1 MQIFLSHSSLD
12 RKFIEEKLIPF
23 LKDHGVEL
31 WYSTIDIKTSEDWER
46 AIAKGLKSADSILV
60 VLSPNSVKSDWVRAE
75 THWALENRKGRVI
88 PVIVVSCDPG
98 DLHLKLL
105 LTQLIDLSESSE
117 IEWSK
122 LLNAC
127 RKKLNGA
134 SDSHISH
141 SFQTSNQPPEISWT
155 TSGNRIGLEYGVIQ
169 SYEHGVLLS
178 YSFLQ
183 AFKDILK
190 DSIVLDFAN
199 LIEFWPKDCLKAI
212 LRTHPGG
219 DIFEEDMDYLL
230 KEVHATV
237 LQWMLN
243 LTVSFDL
250 LKSNDDST
258 LDFTEEFRDE
268 LSLLLTRKKN
278 SDSNIISFI
287 VNKVHQLSKA
297 SALAKGDDDDLHHIM
312 ATLYICMFMK
322 SSGMVDKI
330 CAFLNSE
337 AEDSNES

>member
-127 RKKLNGA
+127 RKKIEW
-134 SDSHISH
+134 SIRFSHFPFIPDIKS
-141 SFQTSNQPPEISWT
+141 TSRNKLDNQ
-155 TSGNRIGLEYGVIQ
+155 R
-169 SYEHGVLLS
+169 
-178 YSFLQ
+178 
-183 AFKDILK
+183 
-190 DSIVLDFAN
+190 
-199 LIEFWPKDCLKAI
+199 
-212 LRTHPGG
+212 
-219 DIFEEDMDYLL
+219 
-230 KEVHATV
+230 
-237 LQWMLN
+237 
-243 LTVSFDL
+243 
-250 LKSNDDST
+250 
-258 LDFTEEFRDE
+258 
-268 LSLLLTRKKN
+268 
-278 SDSNIISFI
+278 
-287 VNKVHQLSKA
+287 
-297 SALAKGDDDDLHHIM
+297 
-312 ATLYICMFMK
+312 
-322 SSGMVDKI
+322 
-330 CAFLNSE
+330 
-337 AEDSNES
+337 